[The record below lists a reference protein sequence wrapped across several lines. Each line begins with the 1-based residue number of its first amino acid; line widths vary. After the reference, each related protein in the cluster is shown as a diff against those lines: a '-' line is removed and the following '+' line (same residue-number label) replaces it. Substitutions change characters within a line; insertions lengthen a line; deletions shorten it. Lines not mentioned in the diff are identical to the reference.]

1 MTLGFFSNIQ
11 NLWPFSLLKYDDL
24 RLSVELVR
32 KLSVPEHT
40 KRFIFAVRE
49 PETQSVIY
57 IFAAQNL
64 SERSAIDAECFIR
77 EVRPDAVVAQVS
89 NSSLTEIQSEQSELR
104 DGAVHFFV
112 WSA

>member
-1 MTLGFFSNIQ
+1 MALGFFSNIQ

-57 IFAAQNL
+57 ILAAQNL
-64 SERSAIDAECFIR
+64 SERSAIDAECLIR

-104 DGAVHFFV
+104 DGAVHFFF